1 MEENEFRL
9 AKCCEPIP
17 GDAVIGFRNDESKEI
32 MIHKTT
38 CATASKLMTNHGDHI
53 VAAKW
58 TSHKLNAFLARINMA
73 GIDRLGLANDITNI
87 ISKELSVNIRSMNLD
102 SHDGIFEAN
111 FDLYVHNTE
120 HINNLILN
128 LSKIKG
134 VDSVKR
140 MEKPEDSQ
148 A

>member
-1 MEENEFRL
+1 
-9 AKCCEPIP
+9 
-17 GDAVIGFRNDESKEI
+17 
-32 MIHKTT
+32 
-38 CATASKLMTNHGDHI
+38 

-58 TSHKLNAFLARINMA
+58 TSHKVMAFLARLNMT

-87 ISKELSVNIRSMNLD
+87 ISNELNVNIRSMNLD

-120 HINNLILN
+120 DINNLILN
-128 LSKIKG
+128 LSKVKG

-140 MEKPEDSQ
+140 MEKIEDT
-148 A
+148 